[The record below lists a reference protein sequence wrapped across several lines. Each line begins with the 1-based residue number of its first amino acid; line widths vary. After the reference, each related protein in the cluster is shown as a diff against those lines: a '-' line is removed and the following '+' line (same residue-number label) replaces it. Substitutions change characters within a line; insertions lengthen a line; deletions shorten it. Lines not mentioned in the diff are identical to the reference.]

1 MFFKMLKNDLKYK
14 KGLNIIIFI
23 FIVIASVL
31 VFVGSVQIYSTLS
44 KDRTTEEVCR
54 PSNVIMG
61 VIKQYSTEIDGYKKI
76 EPVLDK
82 SSWVAS
88 WHKTR
93 MNRVGYT
100 SMDFPGYDENE
111 GNLQNRVQFLTTIPL
126 EGDYVYGL
134 DDQPFYVENG
144 HVAVSVTV
152 RDKTGVKV
160 GDKVKLTTV
169 TGNVYELEI
178 SNFFKDNSM
187 SYMERYIVSDAD
199 YEVLSA
205 DAVRCDTVYCIKLKE
220 NTFTAQDALY
230 RELDNSELDAGYFTI
245 STNLGPTNEDSMM
258 EVISIFAMV
267 ACVFLILIIF
277 MTIRFT
283 MVAEMKTEE
292 KEIGMMKAL
301 GVDSLSFRWLF
312 AAKYIAFAVVGGVI
326 GIIAGLP
333 LSGIFINMFG
343 PDCILPPRWQM
354 ILIGV
359 IAVIATIAVMI
370 LFSLLVMRRINKISV
385 IDAIHGENRGERF
398 TKGFPM
404 FLHRRKHMK
413 IPFFLGITDVL
424 GRLKR
429 YLFLIIAYALGAAI
443 ILVVFN
449 VRHSCISA
457 EYMKNWMYHTLD
469 FDTDFNSDARNEI
482 NKEAQRTG
490 VYFYDVVNK
499 RIEEAGIPARIEYM
513 HSGSAE
519 LERNGIIKNF
529 DLFWGND
536 QAEKFE
542 YHEGG
547 KAPVLANEAAM
558 SAYTAKNMGISEGDV
573 LKVTI
578 YENNEDNTGSVENE
592 KEIVITGLF
601 DTMEDGVPSLIMG
614 KEYDS
619 GYKMGYS
626 ITGFVIDAPEEDKP
640 SVIEQL
646 RGVFG
651 KDTVLTPKEA
661 ARSAMEDFDRLFAL
675 LEKVMTV
682 VVILVLVLITYLY
695 VNIFITEEASE
706 TALMKSMGFRGSTV
720 KLGYIFRIAM
730 LLIIGIVIGEIINW
744 TGGSALYG
752 GYFKQWDATGMK
764 FIPEFP
770 VSFIAV
776 PLLVAGTVLLTTWL
790 TAGGVRHIDIWK
802 ISEE

>member
-1 MFFKMLKNDLKYK
+1 
-14 KGLNIIIFI
+14 
-23 FIVIASVL
+23 
-31 VFVGSVQIYSTLS
+31 
-44 KDRTTEEVCR
+44 
-54 PSNVIMG
+54 
-61 VIKQYSTEIDGYKKI
+61 
-76 EPVLDK
+76 
-82 SSWVAS
+82 
-88 WHKTR
+88 
-93 MNRVGYT
+93 
-100 SMDFPGYDENE
+100 
-111 GNLQNRVQFLTTIPL
+111 
-126 EGDYVYGL
+126 
-134 DDQPFYVENG
+134 
-144 HVAVSVTV
+144 
-152 RDKTGVKV
+152 
-160 GDKVKLTTV
+160 
-169 TGNVYELEI
+169 
-178 SNFFKDNSM
+178 
-187 SYMERYIVSDAD
+187 
-199 YEVLSA
+199 
-205 DAVRCDTVYCIKLKE
+205 
-220 NTFTAQDALY
+220 
-230 RELDNSELDAGYFTI
+230 
-245 STNLGPTNEDSMM
+245 
-258 EVISIFAMV
+258 
-267 ACVFLILIIF
+267 
-277 MTIRFT
+277 
-283 MVAEMKTEE
+283 
-292 KEIGMMKAL
+292 
-301 GVDSLSFRWLF
+301 
-312 AAKYIAFAVVGGVI
+312 
-326 GIIAGLP
+326 
-333 LSGIFINMFG
+333 
-343 PDCILPPRWQM
+343 
-354 ILIGV
+354 
-359 IAVIATIAVMI
+359 
-370 LFSLLVMRRINKISV
+370 
-385 IDAIHGENRGERF
+385 
-398 TKGFPM
+398 
-404 FLHRRKHMK
+404 MK

-429 YLFLIIAYALGAAI
+429 YLFLIVAYALGAAI

-469 FDTDFNSDARNEI
+469 FDTDFNNDTRNEI

-513 HSGSAE
+513 HAGSAG
-519 LERNGIIKNF
+519 LERNGVIKNF

-542 YHEGG
+542 YHDGG

-601 DTMEDGVPSLIMG
+601 DTMEDGVPSIIMG

-619 GYKMGYS
+619 GYKMGYN
-626 ITGFVIDAPEEDKP
+626 ITGFVIDAPEDDKP
-640 SVIEQL
+640 AVIEQL

-651 KDTVLTPKEA
+651 KYTILTPKEA
-661 ARSAMEDFDRLFAL
+661 ARSAMEEFDRLFAL

-695 VNIFITEEASE
+695 VNIFITEESSE

-730 LLIIGIVIGEIINW
+730 LLVIGIAIGEIINW

-776 PLLVAGTVLLTTWL
+776 PLLVAGSTLLTTWL